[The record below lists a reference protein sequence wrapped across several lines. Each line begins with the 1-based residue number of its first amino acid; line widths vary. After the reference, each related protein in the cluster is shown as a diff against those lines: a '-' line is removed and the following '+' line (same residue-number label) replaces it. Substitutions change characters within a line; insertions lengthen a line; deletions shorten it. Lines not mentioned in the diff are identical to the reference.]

1 MEEKHNQQNENQP
14 RAKDLLNRIQ
24 KGIGSA
30 APQGPDPC
38 EKDETFQ
45 EDQLIGKRKD
55 SSEDGQTQ
63 TDHSFSLED
72 FYGYTPLTRD
82 SVEHEENRPRKYREK
97 IRRAPKVQEKS
108 PQDYEY
114 DLMSIFGMEEREE
127 EEAAE
132 EEIFDEDEEDGGL
145 PPEEGFFARAKRKFE
160 EYTDPSMKQGIYKV
174 YRRRLLWNLAD
185 LAICLLLGFF
195 VFAIEYSEKLPFE
208 LPGFLR
214 VGAYPTV
221 GVLLELQVLV
231 LVTAMK
237 VKPFLWGGLNLILGH
252 ATPESVYFLTVL
264 LTAFCYFLQLFTGQS
279 EIVYFGLVTLLSSV
293 LFSLYQLINLL
304 YEIRSFRILSSK
316 RVKKAVHRMSKGEA
330 KMEMTQMSRYLP
342 YGNKFLSVQHTEQVD
357 GYFKHLNASSASES
371 RIRFLVFG
379 SLLMAVAF
387 ALFTFFTG
395 GKVYDSIYIGYITL
409 MLALPLSAYFC
420 CSYPMYMLSIRAKDE
435 DSAVIGSH
443 ALDGYLAPAT
453 ITFSDA
459 DVFSKVRL
467 NSFKSYGSLPH
478 DQVICIAA
486 AVLCP
491 IGGLLGRVLEKSV
504 PEEMITDDMEY
515 LSVSDDGIEAAV
527 DGRHVLLGSYHYI
540 VRNRLTMPVE
550 HEMENSKIV
559 HMFLAVDNEVAAHI
573 QVEYTPFKSFQST
586 LKGLFDSGMTVVV
599 KTFDPNVD
607 LSLLCNVLNMDE
619 RQPIKVIHTQDPLE
633 LYEVKERVESPIV
646 TLGGIHSLTETLRH
660 AAKTKHVIGICTA
673 LAAVSIALSGVIMA
687 AVLRLHDPMKI
698 PDYYLALYQLFWL
711 VPGIVISRLFS

>member
-24 KGIGSA
+24 KSIGNAHPPQPESA
-30 APQGPDPC
+30 
-38 EKDETFQ
+38 EKDDSLKTDE
-45 EDQLIGKRKD
+45 LIGKRQERP
-55 SSEDGQTQ
+55 EDGQSN
-63 TDHSFSLED
+63 TDHTFSLEE

-82 SVEHEENRPRKYREK
+82 SVEHEEREPK
-97 IRRAPKVQEKS
+97 KRRERIRRTPKEQEKS

-132 EEIFDEDEEDGGL
+132 EEIFDEDEEDDGI
-145 PPEEGFFARAKRKFE
+145 PPEEGLFSRTKRKIE
-160 EYTDPSMKQGIYKV
+160 EYVDPSMKQSIFKS
-174 YRRRLLWNLAD
+174 YRRRLIWNLAD
-185 LAICLLLGFF
+185 LALCLLLGVF
-195 VFAIEYSEKLPFE
+195 VFAIEYSDKLPFA

-214 VGAYPTV
+214 IDIYPAV
-221 GVLLELQVLV
+221 GVLLEIQVLV

-237 VKPFLWGGLNLILGH
+237 VKPFFRGGLNLILGH

-264 LTAFCYFLQLFTGQS
+264 LTVCCYFMQLGANQPQMS
-279 EIVYFGLVTLLSSV
+279 YFGLVTLLSSI
-293 LFSLYQLINLL
+293 LFSLYQLTNLL
-304 YEIRSFRILSSK
+304 YEIRSFRILSAK
-316 RVKKAVHRMSKGEA
+316 RVKKVVHRMSKAEA
-330 KMEMTQMSRYLP
+330 KMEMAQMSRYLP
-342 YGNKFLSVQHTEQVD
+342 YGNKYLSVQHTDQVD
-357 GYFKHLNASSASES
+357 GYFKHLNASSASEN
-371 RIRFLVFG
+371 RVRFLVFG
-379 SLLMAVAF
+379 SLLMAIAF

-395 GKVYDSIYIGYITL
+395 GEVYDSVYIGYITL

-420 CSYPMYMLSIRAKDE
+420 CSYPMYMLSVRAADE
-435 DSAVIGSH
+435 DSAVIGSR

-459 DVFSKVRL
+459 DIFSKVSL
-467 NSFKSYGSLPH
+467 SNFKSYGSLPH

-504 PEEMITDDMEY
+504 QEDMITDDMEY
-515 LSVSDDGIEAAV
+515 LSVADDGIEAAV

-550 HEMENSKIV
+550 HEMENSNIV
-559 HMFLAVDNEVAAHI
+559 HMFMAVDNEVAAHI
-573 QVEYTPFKSFQST
+573 QVEYTPVKSFQST
-586 LKGLFDSGMTVVV
+586 LKGLFNSGMTVVV

-607 LSLLCNVLNMDE
+607 LSLLCNVLAIDE
-619 RQPIKVIHTQDPLE
+619 RQPIKVIHTEDPLE

-646 TLGGIHSLTETLRH
+646 TLGGIRSLTETMRH
-660 AAKTKHVIGICTA
+660 AAKTRHVIGICTA

-687 AVLRLHDPMKI
+687 AVLRLNDPMKI